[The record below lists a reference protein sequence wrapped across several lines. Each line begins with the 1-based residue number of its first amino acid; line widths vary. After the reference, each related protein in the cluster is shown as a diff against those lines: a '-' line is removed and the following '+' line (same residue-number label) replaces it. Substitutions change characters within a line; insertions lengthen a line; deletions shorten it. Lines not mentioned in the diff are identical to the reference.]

1 MKAIL
6 VAAAMTSALIAGTA
20 YAQNQNQE
28 GLVNVAVGN
37 IGVDALNN
45 TNVQVPIGIAAQVC
59 GVDAN
64 VIAQQG
70 DDAVADCEVTQESA
84 NTAFMNYVSE
94 KTGSTGGDNQNQ
106 EGLVNVAVGDIGVD
120 ALNNTNVQVPIG
132 IAAQVCGVDANSIAE
147 QGDDAVSECRVT
159 QESAN
164 TAFMNYV
171 SKKN

>member
-6 VAAAMTSALIAGTA
+6 IAVLASGLVAGAAH
-20 YAQNQNQE
+20 AQTQTQE
-28 GLVNVAVGN
+28 GLVNVAVGD

-94 KTGSTGGDNQNQ
+94 STGSTGSPDQDQ
-106 EGLVNVAVGDIGVD
+106 EGLVNVGVGDIGID
-120 ALNNTNVQVPIG
+120 ALNNTSVQVPVG
-132 IAAQVCGVDANSIAE
+132 IAAQVCGVDANIIAE
-147 QGDDAVSECRVT
+147 QGDDALTECTVT

-164 TAFMNYV
+164 QAFMNYV